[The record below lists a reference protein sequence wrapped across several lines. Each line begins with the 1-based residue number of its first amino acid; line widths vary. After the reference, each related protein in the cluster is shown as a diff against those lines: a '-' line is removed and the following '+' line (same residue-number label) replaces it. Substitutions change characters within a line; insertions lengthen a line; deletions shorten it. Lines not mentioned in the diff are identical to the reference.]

1 MESETQEN
9 PSQTDPVA
17 NKTLHWTRLS
27 AIWAK
32 YNAIITTIGVAIAAI
47 SFIVTMNKAAIT
59 TPGHP
64 VTHNDGTAATTAIST
79 GAPPA
84 DPSDLSSTP
93 PTGCFKDD
101 SPVPCSSPHDKE
113 VFQPG
118 EGLSCDTS
126 GLITYL
132 GGQPGVDLLNAD
144 LEVAAANSDGT
155 LCAITSKNDLPHTS
169 IEGIWAPGR
178 GSEYPAGGQFR
189 RCLDSRGNPT
199 PCNDEHFSEI
209 IYEGP
214 DDVDCE
220 AKYSEFT
227 GRSLK
232 EDYST
237 IKVLSSSSGE
247 QKICTAALRSN
258 SDALTASLRWL
269 HSKALPVRR

>member
-59 TPGHP
+59 APGHP

-199 PCNDEHFSEI
+199 PCDKEHFSEI

-237 IKVLSSSSGE
+237 IKVLHCAG
-247 QKICTAALRSN
+247 CTARPC
-258 SDALTASLRWL
+258 R
-269 HSKALPVRR
+269 

>member
-1 MESETQEN
+1 MGSDAQKDS
-9 PSQTDPVA
+9 PQADPVA
-17 NKTLHWTRLS
+17 KKNLYWTRLGVIV
-27 AIWAK
+27 AICG
-32 YNAIITTIGVAIAAI
+32 IIVMIVIAAVTNPSSDHTQEPSRSSEPTTI
-47 SFIVTMNKAAIT
+47 
-59 TPGHP
+59 
-64 VTHNDGTAATTAIST
+64 ATTAIST
-79 GAPPA
+79 GGEHPTGAPPA
-84 DPSDLSSTP
+84 APSDLSSTP
-93 PTGCFKDD
+93 STGCFQND
-101 SPVPCSSPHDKE
+101 SPVPCSSHHDKE

-118 EGLSCDTS
+118 EGLSCNTS

-199 PCNDEHFSEI
+199 PCDKEHFSEI

-220 AKYSEFT
+220 VKYSEFT